1 MTPLE
6 FQNKVFVWSIGSQG
20 AGWNTRAMDH
30 ALPHGPCGGCTID
43 VDPPIKRLAV
53 EKGPPILCRF
63 LRVLGM
69 EERHLERGQAGDE
82 QKNDRHDG

>member
-1 MTPLE
+1 MVDRFSGRRLD
-6 FQNKVFVWSIGSQG
+6 F
-20 AGWNTRAMDH
+20 RAMDH
-30 ALPHGPCGGCTID
+30 ALLTVHVEGAID

-69 EERHLERGQAGDE
+69 EEASGARPGR
-82 QKNDRHDG
+82 